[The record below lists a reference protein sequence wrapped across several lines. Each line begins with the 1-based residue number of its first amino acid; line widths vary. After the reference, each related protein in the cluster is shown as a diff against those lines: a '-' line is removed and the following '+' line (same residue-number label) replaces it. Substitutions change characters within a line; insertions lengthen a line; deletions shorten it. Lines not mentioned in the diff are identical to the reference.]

1 MTTRID
7 WRRELDES
15 FGREPDRPVADY
27 VAAGERAV
35 RRRRAAA
42 CISGLAV
49 VAVLGGVGWAAL
61 PDEPWAEVPIAT
73 DSGQARDDAAL
84 APMATSPE
92 DVLQPDRELGVF
104 EAPDAMAVTVLHDG
118 ELVHKPGWV
127 VEELRALADRDS
139 RRIWAISVSP
149 SGGGVGQWILLTWQP
164 GRLAVAL
171 DVPGERFDSFDAWVD
186 DARAEQQDSAPP
198 APVRLEGGRVVPR
211 AGVEVLEQVD
221 APEEAAAWGPV
232 EDQVVSKL
240 RRPDDT
246 ILFALL
252 DPQGAIWV
260 RSEALPHP
268 TMAAF
273 LRHLAEQGPD
283 GEGPR

>member
-15 FGREPDRPVADY
+15 FGRAPDRPVADY

-73 DSGQARDDAAL
+73 DSGQGRDDAAL

-139 RRIWAISVSP
+139 RRIWAISVAP
-149 SGGGVGQWILLTWQP
+149 SGGGPGQWILLTWEP
-164 GRLAVAL
+164 GQLAAAL
-171 DVPGERFDSFDAWVD
+171 DVPGERFDSFDDWVD

-198 APVRLEGGRVVPR
+198 APVRLKGGRVVPG

-232 EDQVVSKL
+232 EDQVVVKL
-240 RRPDDT
+240 RRPDGT
-246 ILFALL
+246 ILFALV
-252 DPQGAIWV
+252 DPRGATWV
-260 RSEALPHP
+260 RSAALPHP

-273 LRHLAEQGPD
+273 LGHLAEHGPD
-283 GEGPR
+283 GEGSR